1 MLLVPVVSSNMAAVG
16 YDAIQNVLVVQF
28 KGKDTQ
34 YPYHGVSPE
43 LHAEMMSSP
52 SIGSF
57 FAKHIKG
64 RFPSAPLPKEG
75 GTGNEGNDRSA
86 EERG

>member
-1 MLLVPVVSSNMAAVG
+1 MELTPVVSSNMAAVG

-28 KGKDTQ
+28 KGNEKQ

-43 LHAEMMSSP
+43 LHAEMMAAP

-57 FAKHIKG
+57 FARNIKG
-64 RFPSAPLPKEG
+64 RFPNEPLPKES
-75 GTGNEGNDRSA
+75 GNQ
-86 EERG
+86 